1 MERIYKMKTY
11 IAPQGKAGT
20 DVLYGIEKSIESHL
34 KRMFEQGTQR
44 NVLKYRVDPSTGRED
59 IVRFRSQVRECDA
72 ATTFHAGRA
81 VDLALQLVH
90 AVVTDRILGRK
101 YPHISEEENRL
112 AGSDR
117 SSHNLSDLHEK
128 ILQEFQE
135 HEGLSRNDL
144 ENALEHAYQTA
155 LNKGMVDLTV
165 DDRNVGQIILLSE
178 NLPFYKKS
186 DNSITDGVEKT
197 NHYGNV
203 GTLFSSQTLSE
214 FEDMPFGTFKEFL
227 QKADKSYYGTNNT
240 RYNDYAYRDHE
251 TGRPYYVAGMDL
263 FARLTKEL
271 VSLYQQPKIWHP
283 EFASRFFERKNDNIK
298 QKVDTLIIQNFVE
311 KFELPAMISPQDQ
324 HKGHLY

>member
-1 MERIYKMKTY
+1 MKTY

-117 SSHNLSDLHEK
+117 SSYNLSDLHEK

-165 DDRNVGQIILLSE
+165 DDRNVVQFFLLSE

-203 GTLFSSQTLSE
+203 GTLFLPKPHQNLRKCLSGLSKNFYKRLINPITGPTTL
-214 FEDMPFGTFKEFL
+214 DITIMPT
-227 QKADKSYYGTNNT
+227 
-240 RYNDYAYRDHE
+240 E
-251 TGRPYYVAGMDL
+251 TMRPGDPIMWLAC
-263 FARLTKEL
+263 T
-271 VSLYQQPKIWHP
+271 S
-283 EFASRFFERKNDNIK
+283 
-298 QKVDTLIIQNFVE
+298 
-311 KFELPAMISPQDQ
+311 LPA
-324 HKGHLY
+324 